1 MHISSQTQS
10 KIDAYFP
17 VQFKETRK
25 IRSRRVKRIVNRL
38 LNKDDDEDDVEK
50 RSVKKRKVKP
60 KSRREKANCFD
71 ENVAGDICIEKSDN
85 AGQSDS
91 NPLPA
96 TLDNTQQDPNAGKNE
111 SCSDSTSDTSDE
123 DQNYIPFNTKGRKPL
138 IRGKPRGRGGVSSSR
153 GSRGAGERKHK
164 RKKNF

>member
-1 MHISSQTQS
+1 MDISSQTQS

-17 VQFKETRK
+17 VQFKESRRIK
-25 IRSRRVKRIVNRL
+25 SRRVKRIVNRL

-50 RSVKKRKVKP
+50 QSVKKRKVKP
-60 KSRREKANCFD
+60 KSRRENGNCFD
-71 ENVAGDICIEKSDN
+71 GNVAGDICIEKSNN
-85 AGQSDS
+85 ASQSDS
-91 NPLPA
+91 NPLPP
-96 TLDNTQQDPNAGKNE
+96 TLDNTQQDPGAGKNE

-123 DQNYIPFNTKGRKPL
+123 DQNYIPFNTKGRKPH

-153 GSRGAGERKHK
+153 GAAERKHK